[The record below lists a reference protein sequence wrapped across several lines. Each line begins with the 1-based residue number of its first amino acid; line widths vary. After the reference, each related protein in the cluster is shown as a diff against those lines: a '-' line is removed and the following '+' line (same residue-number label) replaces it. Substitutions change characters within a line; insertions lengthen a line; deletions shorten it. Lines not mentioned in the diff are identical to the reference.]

1 MSIEATENSLEN
13 IFLLQSYQFVIP
25 TYQRPYAW
33 TTEQATDLVND
44 IISAFPYSEPEPID
58 YFLGSIVVIQEPKK
72 PKAEVV
78 DGQQRLTSLTL
89 LLSVIRHMLPSEK
102 SKEKDKITALL
113 QNEDFSGKM
122 TTGLKIREQDEVFF
136 ADKIRNDGGLETL
149 LSLDS
154 GIATDS
160 QELLRSNAKVFIE
173 ELQNSCPDTCELSE
187 WLWHLICS
195 ILKNCYLVVVATA
208 DFDTAYR
215 IFSTLNT
222 RGLDLETCDILKA
235 EILGAIQDAT
245 SRERY
250 RLIWEGEESD
260 LGRKDFDTLFT
271 HIHRIQT
278 KERAKKNFV
287 TEYRE
292 KIRPTENP
300 EQFIDEHLKPY
311 SDAYEIIDKGLFLCD
326 NPDMQTQINHL
337 FLWLGRIDNS
347 DWIPPALHFLV
358 KNPYHS
364 SSVFEFYTKL
374 ERLAAGLM
382 ILRKDINMR
391 ARIYRRVLEAI
402 DEGVEQAI
410 STTSNQLSDDDIS
423 QIVEILN
430 GDLYPLYRIRSYI
443 LLRLDSQLAEG
454 GLSPSFNTKQLTV
467 EHVLPQ
473 NPVKSWFSN
482 WKEENERKQWVHRL
496 GNLVLLSRRKNSQ
509 AQNFDFAKKKQHY
522 FSQGES
528 TVFPLTSSV
537 LNCAE
542 WTPSIVKENQKFYL
556 QKLADIWSL
565 GDVSSIV

>member
-1 MSIEATENSLEN
+1 MSIEATQKSLAN
-13 IFLLQSYQFVIP
+13 IFLPQNYQFVIP

-33 TTEQATDLVND
+33 TADQATDLVND
-44 IISAFPYSEPEPID
+44 IISAFPYGEPEPID
-58 YFLGSIVVIQEPKK
+58 YFLGSIVVIQENAK

-89 LLSVIRHMLPSEK
+89 LLSVIRHMLPAEK
-102 SKEKDKITALL
+102 SNQKDKITTLL
-113 QNEDFSGKM
+113 QNESFSGEM
-122 TTGLKIREQDEVFF
+122 TKGLKIREQDEPFF

-154 GIATDS
+154 GIVTDS

-173 ELQNSCPDTCELSE
+173 ELKNSCPDTCELSE
-187 WLWHLICS
+187 WLWHLVCS
-195 ILKNCYLVVVATA
+195 ILTNCYLVVVATA

-235 EILGAIQDAT
+235 EILGAIQDEA

-250 RLIWEGEESD
+250 RLIWDGEESD
-260 LGRKDFDTLFT
+260 LGRKDFDMLFT

-300 EQFIDEHLKPY
+300 ERFIDEHLKPY

-326 NPDMQTQINHL
+326 NPALQTQINRL

-358 KNPYHS
+358 KNPYYS
-364 SSVFEFYTKL
+364 SSIFEFYTKL
-374 ERLAAGLM
+374 ERLAVGLM
-382 ILRKDINMR
+382 ILRKDINTR
-391 ARIYRRVLEAI
+391 AKIYRRVLEAI
-402 DEGVEQAI
+402 DEGIEQAI
-410 STTSNQLSDDDIS
+410 STTSHQLADDDIS
-423 QIVEILN
+423 QIIKILD
-430 GDLYPLYRIRSYI
+430 GDLYPLYRIRSYV

-454 GLSPSFNTKQLTV
+454 GLSPSFDTKQLTV

-473 NPVKSWFSN
+473 NPVESWFDN
-482 WKEENERKQWVHRL
+482 WPDAEERQQWVHRL

-509 AQNFDFAKKKQHY
+509 AKNFDFVEKKQKY

-537 LNCAE
+537 LNCTE

-556 QKLADIWSL
+556 QKLIDTWSL
-565 GDVSSIV
+565 RTE